1 LDITEKSYEVIGA
14 LERRINDSSS
24 IKLKMENNGDVDV
37 AVISKISPGFDITV
51 CGGIKITE
59 HTQAFIEEQLQELYG

>member
-1 LDITEKSYEVIGA
+1 
-14 LERRINDSSS
+14 
-24 IKLKMENNGDVDV
+24 MENNGDVDV

-59 HTQAFIEEQLQELYG
+59 HTQAFIEEQLKELSGESNLSERESGKLMTLTS